1 MPKPSTVWRRPA
13 ARVSGVTVTCWA
25 HAGPAAAS
33 ATSTGTHRQTPGRV
47 AFVPVARIVPSPVAL
62 TPRGPT
68 VSMCPAFWPPEPLVN
83 QQIGRYRLLKRL
95 ALGGMAEIRLARQAG
110 AQGFEKLVVIKRI
123 LPHLAENPEFVEMFL
138 DEARLVA
145 HLTHPNIA
153 QIYDL
158 GHEDGSYFIA
168 MEHVHGENL
177 RTVLKRRRELAL
189 GPLPAPLVAR
199 IGAACCQALAYAH
212 AATDAGGRP
221 LNVVHRDVS
230 PQNLLLAYDG
240 QVKVVDFGI
249 AKAATQVVVTR
260 TGVLKGKYSY
270 MSPEHCRGDPL
281 DGRSDLFA
289 LGVVLWELVSGRRL
303 YSRKTDMQ
311 TFMAICN
318 EPPPSL
324 ASIGIEVPEALEA
337 VIRRALDKDREARFA
352 DGYEMAD
359 ALERYLRQT
368 EAPVTQRGLAAEM
381 ERLFSERIAGWRAVL
396 QGNTAEVDEALMG
409 GHSELFQQGT
419 PSRSGSQASAVAA
432 VSADDERADEPADA
446 AAAQVPDLATGAT
459 VIRPGA
465 VPPAAPAEVPVD
477 LVDDADPVDGE
488 TRLRA
493 GTSAPAADGR
503 AGAGGGPRPRRALV
517 FGGLAVATAGVVAAV
532 LLALGHAGKHPA
544 TKAAVA
550 SASPAHPVA
559 TANPAPATPPAPPS
573 HHPAPPPH
581 HPAPVHHVPVVHPP
595 PAHHPAP
602 AHQVAHA
609 HHAAPGHLTFDARP
623 WCRVTLD
630 GHALGTTPLAR
641 VTVSAGIHHL
651 VCAGPGGATQ
661 RLTLHVAP
669 GQTVR
674 RRVSFEPGHLAFRVK
689 PWGHVSVDGKDLGI
703 TPLPAKAIAPGR
715 HLVVVTNAKLGAR
728 RTLKVDVAAGK
739 TRVVTVDLH

>member
-95 ALGGMAEIRLARQAG
+95 ALGGMAEIWLARQAG

-459 VIRPGA
+459 LIRPGA

-559 TANPAPATPPAPPS
+559 RPTRHRRPLPRRPRTIRRRPRTTRRRSTTSRSSIPRRPTTRRPPTRWPTPTTPRPATSPSTPAPGAGSPSTATPSGPHPWPGSPSPPGSTTWSAPAPGAPTSASPS
-573 HHPAPPPH
+573 
-581 HPAPVHHVPVVHPP
+581 
-595 PAHHPAP
+595 
-602 AHQVAHA
+602 
-609 HHAAPGHLTFDARP
+609 TWRRARP
-623 WCRVTLD
+623 CV
-630 GHALGTTPLAR
+630 
-641 VTVSAGIHHL
+641 AGSPSSP
-651 VCAGPGGATQ
+651 ATSPSGSSPGATS
-661 RLTLHVAP
+661 RSTAR
-669 GQTVR
+669 T
-674 RRVSFEPGHLAFRVK
+674 
-689 PWGHVSVDGKDLGI
+689 WGSR
-703 TPLPAKAIAPGR
+703 LPAKAIAPGR